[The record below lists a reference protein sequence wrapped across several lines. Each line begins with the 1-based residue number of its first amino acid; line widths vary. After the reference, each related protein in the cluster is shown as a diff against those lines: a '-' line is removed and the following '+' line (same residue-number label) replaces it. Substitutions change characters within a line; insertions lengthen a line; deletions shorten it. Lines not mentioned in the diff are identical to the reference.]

1 MDIEDV
7 KKIGADLI
15 DIFKLKTSPVAVK
28 LVSNVQEIPEG
39 VERIENPTRH
49 CQMIDNVRR
58 TGSSF
63 YTLVDDQKC
72 KGGAAVMG
80 LREMDEK
87 LAKGEV
93 YYKLGSFST
102 QNAARRTMQM
112 IPRVLSGS
120 IKAVIY
126 EPLEKAEFLP
136 DVVVIIGTPKQM
148 MQMSQ
153 ALLYKQGGRVNAD
166 FAGKQSLCADGVAE
180 PYMSGQIC
188 VTVGCGGSR
197 KHTEIQEEE
206 MAIGI
211 PLERLEDMMKS
222 ASKMFGK

>member
-7 KKIGADLI
+7 KKIGTDLI
-15 DIFKLKTSPVAVK
+15 DIFRLETSPVAVK
-28 LVSNVQEIPEG
+28 LVSNVQDIPEG
-39 VERIENPTRH
+39 IERIQEPTRH
-49 CQMIDNVRR
+49 CQMVDNVRR

-63 YTLVDDQKC
+63 YTLVEDQKC
-72 KGGAAVMG
+72 RGGAAVMG

-93 YYKLGSFST
+93 YYKLGAFST
-102 QNAARRTMQM
+102 PNAARRTMQKV
-112 IPRVLSGS
+112 PRVPSGS
-120 IKAVIY
+120 TKAVIY

-136 DVVVIIGTPKQM
+136 DVIVIIGTPKQM

-153 ALLYKQGGRVNAD
+153 ALLYKHGGRVSAD

-180 PYMSGQIC
+180 PYMNGQIC

-206 MAIGI
+206 MAMGI
-211 PLERLEDMMKS
+211 PLERLEDMVNS
-222 ASKMFGK
+222 AAKMFGK